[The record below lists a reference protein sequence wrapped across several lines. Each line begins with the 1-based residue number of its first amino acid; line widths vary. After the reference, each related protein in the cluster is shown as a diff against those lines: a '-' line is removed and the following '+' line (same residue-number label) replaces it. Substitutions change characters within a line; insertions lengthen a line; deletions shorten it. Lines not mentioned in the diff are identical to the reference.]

1 MLECKSNSIE
11 DELRIPIYFNTETK
25 QISVGEW
32 VAEEVYYNQPMR
44 ERSTQLKMNII
55 SANGIDVFSDN
66 EDGSGWKRHY
76 KEISFHL
83 GANFYA
89 QLRKVTNDCVID
101 PIRHYLTAY
110 CLYSKS
116 QHRAEYHPRQILRV
130 WTMKEH
136 IEWME
141 SHEMSHLVPL
151 VIYFALPP
159 MELKKKLGGE
169 LWKLLKN
176 TSKSKVQCLTFNL
189 LALDGIDLLEWE
201 PCISIGSEAPRR
213 ARVSPLPD
221 YEFEFRR
228 SRLTLWIKLK
238 SITLKN
244 YVKRLLLD
252 SALAYN
258 CDHEPGDQTPPDD
271 ETDVYT
277 YIQKEDRALAWLDKY
292 GTPSNGEKYKY
303 CRDLLG
309 DTMRM
314 SARLGRKFE
323 YCNLR
328 QMKAR
333 HNTFAAEI
341 RKQELELRIKNKE
354 KYAKQFDGISP
365 YVELVPLLG
374 SKELLIRVLKTGAEI
389 IDESV
394 EMAHCVSDYIHRCER
409 LEMIVVSLSSSK
421 QRTTLGLVR
430 DAPNLPYS
438 IFQHYGY
445 DNTFVHCPL
454 IQSKEREIVREV
466 NDIIPL

>member
-11 DELRIPIYFNTETK
+11 DELRLPIYFNRETK
-25 QISVGEW
+25 QIFVGKW
-32 VAEEVYYNQPMR
+32 VAEDVYYNKPMR
-44 ERSTQLKMNII
+44 ERSTRLKMSII

-76 KEISFHL
+76 KEISFYL

-101 PIRHYLTAY
+101 PIRHHLTAY

-130 WTMKEH
+130 WAMKEH
-136 IEWME
+136 IAWME
-141 SHEMSHLVPL
+141 RHDLSHLVPL
-151 VIYFALPP
+151 MIYFALPP

-169 LWKLLKN
+169 LWKLLKS

-189 LALDGIDLLEWE
+189 LALDETDTLEWE
-201 PCISIGSEAPRR
+201 PCIGTLSEVPRM
-213 ARVSPLPD
+213 ARVSPFSD

-228 SRLTLWIKLK
+228 SRLALWVKLK

-244 YVKRLLLD
+244 YVKRLMLD
-252 SALAYN
+252 SAYAYN
-258 CDHEPGDQTPPDD
+258 CDRESDVLSSPN

-277 YIQKEDRALAWLDKY
+277 YIQKEDRALIWLDKY
-292 GTPSNGEKYKY
+292 GTPSNGERYKD
-303 CRDLLG
+303 CRNLLS

-341 RKQELELRIKNKE
+341 RKQELELKLKNKE
-354 KYAKQFDGISP
+354 KYAKLFEGISP
-365 YVELVPLLG
+365 YVELIPLLG
-374 SKELLIRVLKTGAEI
+374 SKDVLIRVLKTGAEI

-409 LEMIVVSLSSSK
+409 LDMIVVSLSSSK

-430 DAPNLPYS
+430 DAPNLPYY

-454 IQSKEREIVREV
+454 IQSKEREIVGEV